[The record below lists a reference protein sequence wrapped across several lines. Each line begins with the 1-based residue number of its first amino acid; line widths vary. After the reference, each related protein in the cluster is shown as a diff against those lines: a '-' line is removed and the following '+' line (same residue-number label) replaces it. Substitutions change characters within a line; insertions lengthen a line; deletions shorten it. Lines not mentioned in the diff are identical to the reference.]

1 MTRIRKTVPSVT
13 LSLLLGLLLLLSVP
27 PQTADAYATTGCK
40 WSTKN
45 INIDIRYVNG
55 NFRTAI
61 KKAITNYYNS
71 TDVKPKAVET
81 SGNSFTARN
90 ASYGANGWEG
100 YATWTCVLGNT
111 LSVDAKLNMY
121 YLSGTEPITRLKV
134 VWAHELGHGFGLN
147 HVSNDK
153 RVMYTSPSTAYN
165 NGVTGLTSDE
175 ISGINSLY

>member
-1 MTRIRKTVPSVT
+1 MG
-13 LSLLLGLLLLLSVP
+13 LLLGLLLLLSSP
-27 PQTADAYATTGCK
+27 PQTANAYTTTGCK

-61 KKAITNYYNS
+61 KSAITNYYNS
-71 TDVKPKAVET
+71 TDVKPRAVDA

-121 YLSGTEPITRLKV
+121 YLSGTEPVTRLKV
-134 VWAHELGHGFGLN
+134 VWLHELGHGFGLD
-147 HVSNDK
+147 HVTNNK
-153 RVMYTSPSTAYN
+153 RVMYTSASQAYF
-165 NGVTGLTSDE
+165 NGVTALTSDE
-175 ISGINSLY
+175 VNGINYLY